1 MAETQKVLLVENL
14 PALDLGTEMGLNKK
28 GHPPG
33 QTVELFCGLAVFPFE
48 NTEGR
53 QG

>member
-1 MAETQKVLLVENL
+1 MLETRKILLVENL
-14 PALDLGTEMGLNKK
+14 PALDLGTEMGPYKE
-28 GHPPG
+28 GHPTG
-33 QTVELFCGLAVFPFE
+33 QTVELFCGIALFPLE